1 MVFYCPKCNL
11 KSVRKSGKIRIE
23 KATRTNLQ
31 NFYFQAYRCMNN
43 HLFIPNNNQS
53 SFTNSFIEY
62 VVALYLRSLSLNSV
76 IQIVRTQFEKD
87 ILSKETVLSFIEMVS
102 DKLPTLD
109 DIDNLYHPKR
119 SGYLSF
125 DGVWFKYRNKNFVLL
140 ICFDPE
146 TFDVVET
153 KIETDETQAG
163 YERLITEAV
172 NKIGAVNIKGC
183 YGDGDRGL
191 IKALNNLLPHIPFQL
206 CVFHKELRMGTVVP
220 VKSVRFSRQL
230 TAFQKHDIK
239 VFQLLFREVIYAP
252 TKDESVHALD
262 QLKKYCDKTQ
272 DERFLKA
279 YRSLVYNFKY
289 TLTHFD
295 HPNME
300 RDNNIIEGFNSII
313 KRRLKLLKGFKRPG
327 NIEKYIKLILLDYRF
342 HEFIASENKRRN
354 GRTPIELTGV
364 ILPEYYNFIKLL
376 RESLKLD
383 FTS

>member
-1 MVFYCPKCNL
+1 MK
-11 KSVRKSGKIRIE
+11 G
-23 KATRTNLQ
+23 
-31 NFYFQAYRCMNN
+31 
-43 HLFIPNNNQS
+43 HLFIPNHNQS
-53 SFTNSFIEY
+53 SFTNSFIEF
-62 VVALYLRSLSLNSV
+62 VVILYLRSLSINSV
-76 IQIVRTQFEKD
+76 IQIVRVQFEKD
-87 ILSKETVLSFIEMVS
+87 ILTKETVLDFIEKVS
-102 DKLPTLD
+102 DLLPTLD
-109 DIDNLYHPKR
+109 DVDNLYHPKR

-140 ICFDPE
+140 VCFDPN

-172 NKIGAVNIKGC
+172 NKIGAVNVRGC

-191 IKALNNLLPHIPFQL
+191 IKALNHLLPHAPFQL
-206 CVFHKELRMGTVVP
+206 CVFHKELRMGQVVP
-220 VKSVRFSRQL
+220 VKSVGFSRQL
-230 TAFQKHDIK
+230 SPFQKHDIK
-239 VFQLLFREVIYAP
+239 VFQLLFREVIYAK
-252 TKDESVHALD
+252 TKDDSVKALD
-262 QLKKYCDKTQ
+262 KLKKYCNKIQ

-279 YRSLVYNFKY
+279 YRSLNYNFKY

-313 KRRLKLLKGFKRPG
+313 KRRLKLLKGFKKPG

-342 HEFIASENKRRN
+342 HEFVGSDNKRRN
-354 GRTPIELTGV
+354 GKSPFELTGI

>member
-1 MVFYCPKCNL
+1 MLFYCPTCKNIAV
-11 KSVRKSGKIRIE
+11 KKAGKIKIE
-23 KATRTNLQ
+23 KIERTR
-31 NFYFQAYRCMNN
+31 FKYIFRQAYRCVKG
-43 HLFIPNNNQS
+43 HLFIPNHNQS
-53 SFTNSFIEY
+53 SFTNSFIEF
-62 VVALYLRSLSLNSV
+62 VVILYLRSLSLNTV
-76 IQIVRTQFEKD
+76 IQIVRVQFEKD
-87 ILSKETVLSFIEMVS
+87 ILSKETILEFIEKVS
-102 DKLPTLD
+102 GLLPTLD

-125 DGVWFKYRNKNFVLL
+125 DGVWFKYKNKNFVLL

-146 TFDVVET
+146 TFDVVEA

-163 YERLITEAV
+163 YERLINEAV
-172 NKIGAVNIKGC
+172 NKIGAVNVKGA

-191 IKALNNLLPHIPFQL
+191 IKALNHLLPHVPFQL
-206 CVFHKELRMGTVVP
+206 CVFHKELRMGQVVP

-239 VFQLLFREVIYAP
+239 VFQLLFREVIYAAS
-252 TKDESVHALD
+252 KDDSVKALD
-262 QLKKYCDKTQ
+262 QLKKYCDKTK

-279 YRSLVYNFKY
+279 YRSLAYNFKY

-313 KRRLKLLKGFKRPG
+313 KRRLKLLKGFKKPG

-342 HEFIASENKRRN
+342 HEFMGSENKRRN
-354 GRTPIELTGV
+354 GKTPLELTGV

>member
-1 MVFYCPKCNL
+1 MAYYCPTCKEIAV
-11 KSVRKSGKIRIE
+11 KKAGKIRIE
-23 KATRTNLQ
+23 EIERTRFKLV
-31 NFYFQAYRCMNN
+31 FRQAYRCMND
-43 HLFIPNNNQS
+43 HFFIPNHKQS

-62 VVALYLRSLSLNSV
+62 VVILYLRSLSLNSV
-76 IQIVRTQFEKD
+76 IQIVRAQFERD
-87 ILSKETVLSFIEMVS
+87 MLSKKTVLEFI
-102 DKLPTLD
+102 DKVAERIPTLD

-140 ICFDPE
+140 VCFDPD
-146 TFDVVET
+146 TFDVVAV

-172 NKIGAVNIKGC
+172 NKIGAVNVKGA

-191 IKALNNLLPHIPFQL
+191 IKALNHLLPHAPFQL
-206 CVFHKELRMGTVVP
+206 CVFHKELRMGQVVP
-220 VKSVRFSRQL
+220 VKSVGFSRRL
-230 TAFQKHDIK
+230 TPFQKHDIK
-239 VFQLLFREVIYAP
+239 VFQLLFREVIYAK
-252 TKDESVHALD
+252 TKDDSVKALD

-272 DERFLKA
+272 NEKFLKA
-279 YRSLVYNFKY
+279 CRSLNYNFKY

-295 HPNME
+295 NPHME
-300 RDNNIIEGFNSII
+300 RDNNILEGFNSII
-313 KRRLKLLKGFKRPG
+313 KRRLKLLKGFKKPG

-342 HEFIASENKRRN
+342 HEFVGSDNKRRN
-354 GRTPIELTGV
+354 GKTPLELTGI

-383 FTS
+383 FIT